1 MKKLLPL
8 LTLCMGLCC
17 VSCYD
22 DSPIL
27 ERLETLEKTTISALQ
42 ASISALEAK
51 DADILKSIAALENSD
66 RATQEEIET
75 LRTLSSEIEK
85 KIVELKEWIEKILEG
100 YYTSEE
106 IDGQLAS
113 INEAIKTL
121 TEQVSS
127 LESKLNNQTAEFAI
141 VFDDSEVGILA
152 GGTTSVGYTITGA
165 TEKTTVK
172 ALGQNGWSA
181 KVTPK
186 GTDKGTITVT
196 APNPLTEDEIIVLV
210 YDGEYRTIMSS
221 INFVTGVVTP
231 SQTAVELEAEAGT
244 IDITVTSNL
253 NYKVSIPEDAKG
265 WLSVVETKTTKTE
278 TLTFAYTECVGGI
291 RKAIVAFVDEANNT
305 ISNMTFVQQGSTIEV
320 TLTEAGT
327 LLETIGEDYL
337 SIKSL
342 QISGEING
350 TDIYILRRMC
360 SNLGQLRYLDIE
372 NANIVSGGEI
382 YCNEHINGQEKTYT
396 TENNVIGACMF
407 GTRSMYYSSILETII
422 LPRSVVKICE
432 YAFADCAKLKSV
444 KMHSG
449 VQSIGSC
456 AFFNCGL
463 DSIEFPDTII
473 SIENDALWRCKKL
486 KKVILPNN
494 LEVISSCLLHSCYEL
509 TDIFIPESVTLIENA
524 AFYSCSKLTSVTIPK
539 NVKQIQA
546 SAFNSCDNIKT
557 IRVQSSNI
565 DLNGASIFSNNIYD
579 SATLYIPKGSYS
591 YYQYTEFSNFKN
603 IIEE

>member
-75 LRTLSSEIEK
+75 LKTLSSEIEK

-100 YYTSEE
+100 YYTSED

-121 TEQVSS
+121 TEKVSS
-127 LESKLNNQTAEFAI
+127 LESKLNNLTAEFAI

-152 GGTTSVGYTITGA
+152 GSTRSVGYTITGA

-181 KVTPK
+181 KVTPN

-244 IDITVTSNL
+244 VEIAVTSNL

-265 WLSVVETKTTKTE
+265 WLSIVETKATKTE
-278 TLTFAYTECVGGI
+278 TITFAYTECVGGI
-291 RKAIVAFVDEANNT
+291 RKAIVTFIDEANNT
-305 ISNMTFVQQGSTIEV
+305 ISNMTLVQQGSAVEV

-327 LLETIGEDYL
+327 LLSAIGEDVYRNL
-337 SIKSL
+337 KGLTIK
-342 QISGEING
+342 GDING
-350 TDIYILRRMC
+350 VDFIILKRMNNLKYI
-360 SNLGQLRYLDIE
+360 NLSE
-372 NANIVSGGEI
+372 ANIVDGGT
-382 YCNEHINGQEKTYT
+382 NEYKTRKDRYDSD
-396 TENNVIGACMF
+396 AF
-407 GTRSMYYSSILETII
+407 SSHKNLEEVV
-422 LPRSVVKICE
+422 LP
-432 YAFADCAKLKSV
+432 KSIKYV
-444 KMHSG
+444 GSHCFSRIPTLRKVTFHEG
-449 VQSIGSC
+449 IEEIGSVS
-456 AFFNCGL
+456 FLECG
-463 DSIEFPDTII
+463 
-473 SIENDALWRCKKL
+473 
-486 KKVILPNN
+486 
-494 LEVISSCLLHSCYEL
+494 
-509 TDIFIPESVTLIENA
+509 
-524 AFYSCSKLTSVTIPK
+524 KLTSIVIPNSVTTIGGSAFGGCYNLTDVKLSENLTTLESGAFSETGLKSITLPESLSIIQNDAFRRCPLESITIPK
-539 NVKQIQA
+539 NVTSIG
-546 SAFNSCDNIKT
+546 
-557 IRVQSSNI
+557 
-565 DLNGASIFSNNIYD
+565 NGAFWCETLKEIHLKPLPTTLTYISESVFLSYGQGLSTTPIYNN
-579 SATLYIPKGSYS
+579 ATLYIPKGTKEAYFL
-591 YYQYTEFSNFKN
+591 TDFGRFTN

>member
-127 LESKLNNQTAEFAI
+127 LESKLNNLTAEFAI

-305 ISNMTFVQQGSTIEV
+305 ISNMTFVQQGNAVEV

-327 LLETIGEDYL
+327 LLSAIGEDLYL
-337 SIKSL
+337 NLKGLTIN
-342 QISGEING
+342 GPING
-350 TDIYILRRMC
+350 TDILIIRRMK
-360 SNLGQLRYLDIE
+360 QLNYLNIT
-372 NANIVSGGEI
+372 NANIVEGGAAYYDINVTRENTI
-382 YCNEHINGQEKTYT
+382 GYCMFRELNLSELYLPSSVTHVEGAAFLWCTSLHKIVLPNSLKVIESEVFAYCNNLTTIN
-396 TENNVIGACMF
+396 
-407 GTRSMYYSSILETII
+407 
-422 LPRSVVKICE
+422 LPISLQK
-432 YAFADCAKLKSV
+432 
-444 KMHSG
+444 
-449 VQSIGSC
+449 IGSC
-456 AFFNCGL
+456 AFLNC
-463 DSIEFPDTII
+463 I
-473 SIENDALWRCKKL
+473 
-486 KKVILPNN
+486 
-494 LEVISSCLLHSCYEL
+494 
-509 TDIFIPESVTLIENA
+509 
-524 AFYSCSKLTSVTIPK
+524 
-539 NVKQIQA
+539 
-546 SAFNSCDNIKT
+546 
-557 IRVQSSNI
+557 
-565 DLNGASIFSNNIYD
+565 
-579 SATLYIPKGSYS
+579 
-591 YYQYTEFSNFKN
+591 
-603 IIEE
+603 